1 MLPRNLFRK
10 PHNQLED
17 LEGATTGHAPSVPQQ
32 LFSNCPSC
40 RAMLAQDDLPASCYV
55 CPQCGHHLRLGAR
68 KRLAL
73 ICDPDSFQEMDA
85 GLTGGNP
92 LDFPDYADKLDKAR
106 KASGEVEGVITGI
119 GRVDGISAALFA
131 MEPAFMMGSM
141 GAVVGEKITR
151 LFEEATRQELP
162 VVGFTVSG
170 GARMQE
176 GMISLMQ
183 MAKTAAALKRHSD
196 AGLLYIS
203 VLADPTTGGV
213 TASFAMLGDVILAE
227 PKALIGFAGPRVI
240 EQTIGQK
247 LPKGFQRSEFLLEHG
262 FIDLITPR
270 SHQREVI
277 AQLLRMHDAEK
288 QGVCTEKA
296 EEETEGEA

>member
-55 CPQCGHHLRLGAR
+55 CPKCGHHLRLGAR

-92 LDFPDYADKLDKAR
+92 LNFPDYEDKLDKAR
-106 KASGEVEGVITGI
+106 KASGEAEGVITGI
-119 GRVDGISAALFA
+119 GRIEGIPAALFA
-131 MEPAFMMGSM
+131 MDPAFMMGSM

-151 LFEEATRQELP
+151 LFETATRQGLP

-183 MAKTAAALKRHSD
+183 MAKTSGAVGRHSQ
-196 AGLLYIS
+196 AGLLYLA
-203 VLADPTTGGV
+203 VLTDPTTGGV
-213 TASFAMLGDVILAE
+213 MASFAMEGDITIAE
-227 PKALIGFAGPRVI
+227 PGALVGFAGPRVI
-240 EQTIGQK
+240 EQTIRQK
-247 LPKGFQRSEFLLEHG
+247 LPQGFQRAEFLLEKG
-262 FIDLITPR
+262 FVDLICDRRQLRDTLA
-270 SHQREVI
+270 H
-277 AQLLRMHDAEK
+277 LLRLH
-288 QGVCTEKA
+288 G
-296 EEETEGEA
+296 GEAQR

>member
-55 CPQCGHHLRLGAR
+55 CPKCGHHLRVGAR

-85 GLTGGNP
+85 GVAGGNP
-92 LDFPDYADKLDKAR
+92 LNFPDYADKLDKAR
-106 KASGEVEGVITGI
+106 KASGEAEGVITGI
-119 GRVDGISAALFA
+119 GKVDGISAALFA

-141 GAVVGEKITR
+141 GAAVGEKITR
-151 LFEEATRQELP
+151 LFEAATRQGLP

-183 MAKTAAALKRHSD
+183 MAKTSGAVMRHSEK
-196 AGLLYIS
+196 GLLYLT
-203 VLADPTTGGV
+203 VLTSPTTGGV
-213 TASFAMLGDVILAE
+213 TASFAMEGDIILAE
-227 PKALIGFAGPRVI
+227 PGATIGFAGARVV
-240 EQTIGQK
+240 EQTTRK
-247 LPKGFQRSEFLLEHG
+247 PLPKGFQTAESMLEHG
-262 FIDLITPR
+262 FVDAIVPR
-270 SHQREVI
+270 NRQRKVI
-277 AQLLRMHDAEK
+277 AGLLRLHTG
-288 QGVCTEKA
+288 GVK
-296 EEETEGEA
+296 

>member
-55 CPQCGHHLRLGAR
+55 CPKCGHHLRVGAR

-106 KASGEVEGVITGI
+106 KASGEAEGVITGI
-119 GRVDGISAALFA
+119 GKVDGISAALFA

-141 GAVVGEKITR
+141 GAAVGEKITR
-151 LFEEATRQELP
+151 LFEAATRQGLP

-183 MAKTAAALKRHSD
+183 MAKTSGAVGRHSQ
-196 AGLLYIS
+196 AGLLYLA
-203 VLADPTTGGV
+203 VLTDPTTGGV
-213 TASFAMLGDVILAE
+213 MASFAMEGDITIAE
-227 PKALIGFAGPRVI
+227 PGALVGFAGPRVI
-240 EQTIGQK
+240 EQTIRQK
-247 LPKGFQRSEFLLEHG
+247 LPQGFQRAEFLLEKG
-262 FIDLITPR
+262 FVDLICDRRQLRDTLA
-270 SHQREVI
+270 H
-277 AQLLRMHDAEK
+277 LLRLHGK
-288 QGVCTEKA
+288 
-296 EEETEGEA
+296 EAAW

>member
-17 LEGATTGHAPSVPQQ
+17 LEGATSGHVPSVPDQ

-92 LDFPDYADKLDKAR
+92 LDFPDYEDKLDKAR
-106 KASGEVEGVITGI
+106 KASGEAEGVITGI
-119 GRVDGISAALFA
+119 GKVDGISAALFA

-141 GAVVGEKITR
+141 GAAVGEKITR
-151 LFEEATRQELP
+151 LFEAATRQGLP

-183 MAKTAAALKRHSD
+183 MAKTSGAVGRHGQ
-196 AGLLYIS
+196 AGLLYLA
-203 VLADPTTGGV
+203 VLTDPTTGGV
-213 TASFAMLGDVILAE
+213 MASFAMEGDITIAE
-227 PKALIGFAGPRVI
+227 PGALVGFAGPRVI
-240 EQTIGQK
+240 EQTIRQK
-247 LPKGFQRSEFLLEHG
+247 LPQGFQRAEFLLEKG
-262 FIDLITPR
+262 FVDLICDRRQLRDTLA
-270 SHQREVI
+270 H
-277 AQLLRMHDAEK
+277 LLRLHGK
-288 QGVCTEKA
+288 
-296 EEETEGEA
+296 ETAW

>member
-55 CPQCGHHLRLGAR
+55 CPKCGHHLRLGAR

-85 GLTGGNP
+85 GLAGGNP

-106 KASGEVEGVITGI
+106 KASGEAEGVITGI
-119 GRVDGISAALFA
+119 GKVDGISTALFA

-151 LFEEATRQELP
+151 LFEEATRQGLP

-183 MAKTAAALKRHSD
+183 MAKTSGAVGRHGQ
-196 AGLLYIS
+196 AGLLYLA
-203 VLADPTTGGV
+203 VLTDPTTGGV
-213 TASFAMLGDVILAE
+213 MASFAMEGDITIAE
-227 PKALIGFAGPRVI
+227 PGALVGFAGPRVI
-240 EQTIGQK
+240 EQTIRQK
-247 LPKGFQRSEFLLEHG
+247 LPQGFQRAEFLLEKG
-262 FIDLITPR
+262 FVDLICDRRQLRDTLA
-270 SHQREVI
+270 H
-277 AQLLRMHDAEK
+277 LLRLH
-288 QGVCTEKA
+288 GR
-296 EEETEGEA
+296 EAAW

>member
-55 CPQCGHHLRLGAR
+55 CPKCGHHLRLGAR

-85 GLTGGNP
+85 GLAGGNP
-92 LDFPDYADKLDKAR
+92 LDFHDYADKLDKAR
-106 KASGEVEGVITGI
+106 KASGEAEGVITGI
-119 GRVDGISAALFA
+119 GRVDGISASLFA

-183 MAKTAAALKRHSD
+183 MAKTSGAVGRHGQ
-196 AGLLYIS
+196 AGLLYLA
-203 VLADPTTGGV
+203 VLTDPTTGGV
-213 TASFAMLGDVILAE
+213 MASFAMEGDITIAE
-227 PKALIGFAGPRVI
+227 PGALVGFAGPRVI
-240 EQTIGQK
+240 EQTIRQK
-247 LPKGFQRSEFLLEHG
+247 LPQGFQRAEFLLEKG
-262 FIDLITPR
+262 FVDLICDRRQLRDTLA
-270 SHQREVI
+270 H
-277 AQLLRMHDAEK
+277 LLRLHGK
-288 QGVCTEKA
+288 
-296 EEETEGEA
+296 EAAW

>member
-106 KASGEVEGVITGI
+106 RASGEAEGVITGI

-183 MAKTAAALKRHSD
+183 MAKTSGAVGRHGQ
-196 AGLLYIS
+196 AGLLYLA
-203 VLADPTTGGV
+203 VLTDPTTGGV
-213 TASFAMLGDVILAE
+213 MASFAMEGDITIAE
-227 PKALIGFAGPRVI
+227 PGALVGFAGPRVI
-240 EQTIGQK
+240 EQTIRQK
-247 LPKGFQRSEFLLEHG
+247 LPQGFQRAEFLLEKG
-262 FIDLITPR
+262 FVDLICDRRQLRDTLA
-270 SHQREVI
+270 H
-277 AQLLRMHDAEK
+277 LLRLH
-288 QGVCTEKA
+288 G
-296 EEETEGEA
+296 GEAQR

>member
-17 LEGATTGHAPSVPQQ
+17 LEGATSGHVPSVPDQ

-85 GLTGGNP
+85 GLAGGNP

-106 KASGEVEGVITGI
+106 KASGEAEGVITGI
-119 GRVDGISAALFA
+119 GKVDGISAALFA

-141 GAVVGEKITR
+141 GAAVGEKITL

-183 MAKTAAALKRHSD
+183 MAKTSGAVGRHGQ
-196 AGLLYIS
+196 AGLLYLA
-203 VLADPTTGGV
+203 VLTDPTTGGV
-213 TASFAMLGDVILAE
+213 MASFAMEGDITIAE
-227 PKALIGFAGPRVI
+227 PGALVGFAGPRVI
-240 EQTIGQK
+240 EQTIRQK
-247 LPKGFQRSEFLLEHG
+247 LPQGFQRAEFLLEKG
-262 FIDLITPR
+262 FVDLICDRRQLRDTLA
-270 SHQREVI
+270 H
-277 AQLLRMHDAEK
+277 LLRLHGK
-288 QGVCTEKA
+288 
-296 EEETEGEA
+296 EAAW

>member
-92 LDFPDYADKLDKAR
+92 LDFPDYADKLDKALDICMFTE
-106 KASGEVEGVITGI
+106 KKYKITG
-119 GRVDGISAALFA
+119 RADGATCEQFGDYV
-131 MEPAFMMGSM
+131 METLSN
-141 GAVVGEKITR
+141 
-151 LFEEATRQELP
+151 L
-162 VVGFTVSG
+162 
-170 GARMQE
+170 
-176 GMISLMQ
+176 
-183 MAKTAAALKRHSD
+183 
-196 AGLLYIS
+196 
-203 VLADPTTGGV
+203 
-213 TASFAMLGDVILAE
+213 
-227 PKALIGFAGPRVI
+227 
-240 EQTIGQK
+240 
-247 LPKGFQRSEFLLEHG
+247 
-262 FIDLITPR
+262 
-270 SHQREVI
+270 
-277 AQLLRMHDAEK
+277 
-288 QGVCTEKA
+288 
-296 EEETEGEA
+296 

>member
-55 CPQCGHHLRLGAR
+55 CPKCGHHLRVGAR

-92 LDFPDYADKLDKAR
+92 LDFPDYEDKLDKAR
-106 KASGEVEGVITGI
+106 KASGEAEGVITGI
-119 GRVDGISAALFA
+119 GRIEGIPAALFA
-131 MEPAFMMGSM
+131 MDPAFMMGSM
-141 GAVVGEKITR
+141 GAAVGEKITR
-151 LFEEATRQELP
+151 LFEAATRQGLP

-183 MAKTAAALKRHSD
+183 MAKTSGAVGRHSQ
-196 AGLLYIS
+196 AGLLYLA
-203 VLADPTTGGV
+203 VLTDPTTGGV
-213 TASFAMLGDVILAE
+213 MASFAMEGDITIAE
-227 PKALIGFAGPRVI
+227 PGALVGFAGPRVI
-240 EQTIGQK
+240 EQTIRQK
-247 LPKGFQRSEFLLEHG
+247 LPQGFQRAEFLLEKG
-262 FIDLITPR
+262 FVDLICDRRQLRDTLA
-270 SHQREVI
+270 H
-277 AQLLRMHDAEK
+277 LLRLHGK
-288 QGVCTEKA
+288 
-296 EEETEGEA
+296 EAAW

>member
-17 LEGATTGHAPSVPQQ
+17 LEGATSGHVPSVPDQ

-55 CPQCGHHLRLGAR
+55 CPKCGHHLRLGAR

-106 KASGEVEGVITGI
+106 KASGEAEGVITGI

-141 GAVVGEKITR
+141 GAAVGEKITR
-151 LFEEATRQELP
+151 LFEAATRQGLP

-183 MAKTAAALKRHSD
+183 MAKTSGAVGRHGQ
-196 AGLLYIS
+196 AGLLYLA
-203 VLADPTTGGV
+203 VLTDPTTGGV
-213 TASFAMLGDVILAE
+213 MASFAMEGDITIAE
-227 PKALIGFAGPRVI
+227 PGALVGFAGPRVI
-240 EQTIGQK
+240 EQTIRQK
-247 LPKGFQRSEFLLEHG
+247 LPQGFQRAEFLLEKG
-262 FIDLITPR
+262 FVDLICDRRQLRDTLA
-270 SHQREVI
+270 H
-277 AQLLRMHDAEK
+277 LLRLHGK
-288 QGVCTEKA
+288 
-296 EEETEGEA
+296 EAAW

>member
-106 KASGEVEGVITGI
+106 KASGEAEGVITGI

-183 MAKTAAALKRHSD
+183 MAKTSGAVGRHGQ
-196 AGLLYIS
+196 AGLLYLA
-203 VLADPTTGGV
+203 VLTDPTTGGV
-213 TASFAMLGDVILAE
+213 MASFAMEGDITIAE
-227 PKALIGFAGPRVI
+227 PGALVGFAGPRVI
-240 EQTIGQK
+240 EQTIRQK
-247 LPKGFQRSEFLLEHG
+247 LPQGFQRAEFLLEKG
-262 FIDLITPR
+262 FVDLICDRRQLRDTLA
-270 SHQREVI
+270 H
-277 AQLLRMHDAEK
+277 LLRLHGK
-288 QGVCTEKA
+288 
-296 EEETEGEA
+296 EAAW

>member
-106 KASGEVEGVITGI
+106 RASGEAEGVITGI
-119 GRVDGISAALFA
+119 GKVDGISAALFA

-151 LFEEATRQELP
+151 LFEEATRRELP

-183 MAKTAAALKRHSD
+183 MAKTSGAVGRHSQ
-196 AGLLYIS
+196 AGLLYLA
-203 VLADPTTGGV
+203 VLTDPTTGGV
-213 TASFAMLGDVILAE
+213 MASFAMEGDITIAE
-227 PKALIGFAGPRVI
+227 PGALVGFAGPRVI
-240 EQTIGQK
+240 EQTIRQK
-247 LPKGFQRSEFLLEHG
+247 LPQGFQRAEFLLEKG
-262 FIDLITPR
+262 FVDLICDRRQLRDTLA
-270 SHQREVI
+270 H
-277 AQLLRMHDAEK
+277 LLRLH
-288 QGVCTEKA
+288 G
-296 EEETEGEA
+296 GEAQR

>member
-55 CPQCGHHLRLGAR
+55 CPKCGHHLRLGAR

-92 LDFPDYADKLDKAR
+92 LDFPDYEDKLDKAR
-106 KASGEVEGVITGI
+106 KASGEAEGVITGI
-119 GRVDGISAALFA
+119 GKVDGISAALFA

-141 GAVVGEKITR
+141 GAAVGEKITR
-151 LFEEATRQELP
+151 LFEAATRQGLP

-183 MAKTAAALKRHSD
+183 MAKTSGAVGRHSQ
-196 AGLLYIS
+196 AGLLYLA
-203 VLADPTTGGV
+203 VLTDPTTGGV
-213 TASFAMLGDVILAE
+213 MASFAMEGDITIAE
-227 PKALIGFAGPRVI
+227 PGALVGFAGPRVI
-240 EQTIGQK
+240 EQTIRQK
-247 LPKGFQRSEFLLEHG
+247 LPQGFQRAEFLLEKG
-262 FIDLITPR
+262 FVDLICDRRQLRDTLA
-270 SHQREVI
+270 H
-277 AQLLRMHDAEK
+277 LLRLH
-288 QGVCTEKA
+288 G
-296 EEETEGEA
+296 GEAQR

>member
-55 CPQCGHHLRLGAR
+55 CPQCGHHLRVGAR

-92 LDFPDYADKLDKAR
+92 LDFPDYEDKLDKAR
-106 KASGEVEGVITGI
+106 KASGEAEGVITGI
-119 GRVDGISAALFA
+119 GKVDGISAALFA

-141 GAVVGEKITR
+141 GAAVGEKITR
-151 LFEEATRQELP
+151 LFEAATRQGLP

-183 MAKTAAALKRHSD
+183 MAKTSGAVGRHSQ
-196 AGLLYIS
+196 AGLLYLA
-203 VLADPTTGGV
+203 VLTDPTTGGV
-213 TASFAMLGDVILAE
+213 MASFAMEGDITIAE
-227 PKALIGFAGPRVI
+227 PGALVGFAGPRVI
-240 EQTIGQK
+240 EQTIRQK
-247 LPKGFQRSEFLLEHG
+247 LPQGFQRAEFLLEKG
-262 FIDLITPR
+262 FVDLICDRRQLRDTLA
-270 SHQREVI
+270 H
-277 AQLLRMHDAEK
+277 LLRLHGK
-288 QGVCTEKA
+288 
-296 EEETEGEA
+296 EAAW